1 LRIVVDNLQGPEIIA
16 LLQEHLAEMRSVSPP
31 ESVHAL
37 DLSGLRKPDVT
48 FWTLWLGSELAGCGA
63 LKGLSPD
70 HGEIKSMRT
79 AHRHKRQGIAANIV
93 RLTDNGLLVYSK
105 RYVIDLGSVD
115 LAKQGTYEYK
125 LSGMPNATF
134 NVSIRIFEGTR
145 NSWGVRP
152 EYPATVRMQMR
163 NAAGESVIDEAGSL
177 NSWVRSYGVL
187 DDISDLYRMGEG
199 RDIPLPG
206 GGTKGER
213 LGLKASGGWGTYFDS
228 NCDETYTL
236 RLEVLP
242 SEHWTRPARVV
253 AVGW

>member
-1 LRIVVDNLQGPEIIA
+1 MRCALRPARQNANVRPHDDPVRLPA
-16 LLQEHLAEMRSVSPP
+16 LLLA
-31 ESVHAL
+31 AL
-37 DLSGLRKPDVT
+37 AALTGCTHTGYSGDGQ
-48 FWTLWLGSELAGCGA
+48 F
-63 LKGLSPD
+63 
-70 HGEIKSMRT
+70 
-79 AHRHKRQGIAANIV
+79 
-93 RLTDNGLLVYSK
+93 TDNGLLVYSK